1 LSHSYDWGVKK
12 IKLIHFEKFKP
23 ICPRCRQSRGSNS
36 PLDLRSASKKTHDS
50 IIEGVLVCSSE
61 ECLGEYPIIDGV
73 PIIVADLRNYVSQNI
88 IPILSRGDLSETTE
102 SLLGDCCGPGS
113 AFDSYRQ
120 HLSTYTYDHY
130 GDLDSTEGEDGPTL
144 PGSVLNLLTEGLAGL
159 DNRVDGPAID
169 LGCAVGRTSF
179 ELAKTVDNLIV
190 GIDLNF
196 AMLRAAASIL
206 HHGRVAYPRRRVGIV
221 FDKREFPTAFE
232 GSSKVDFWAC
242 DATLLPFAD
251 ETFALAA
258 SLNVIDC
265 VQSPYDHLKELGRVL
280 RDNGGAV
287 LCAPYDWNVN
297 ATPAETWLGG
307 HSQRSE
313 SRGASEIM
321 LRSLLAGGEHPYA
334 LQELE
339 LVSESEALPW
349 SLRLHDRSFM
359 NYLVHLLVVRKRS
372 ASPPSLINS

>member
-1 LSHSYDWGVKK
+1 M
-12 IKLIHFEKFKP
+12 
-23 ICPRCRQSRGSNS
+23 
-36 PLDLRSASKKTHDS
+36 
-50 IIEGVLVCSSE
+50 LVCSNRD
-61 ECLGEYPIIDGV
+61 CLGEYPIIDGV
-73 PIIVADLRNYVSQNI
+73 PIIVADVRNYVSQNI
-88 IPILSRGDLSETTE
+88 IPILSRSDLSEATE

-120 HLSTYTYDHY
+120 HLSTYTFDHY
-130 GDLDSTEGEDGPTL
+130 GDLDSTQSEDPPTL
-144 PGSVLNLLTEGLAGL
+144 PGSVLNLLEQGLIGL
-159 DNRVDGPAID
+159 DKKVGGPAID
-169 LGCAVGRTSF
+169 LGCAVGRTTF
-179 ELAKTVDNLIV
+179 ELARSIDDLIIGV
-190 GIDLNF
+190 DLNF
-196 AMLRAAASIL
+196 VMLRTAAAIL

-221 FDKREFPTAFE
+221 FDKREFAAAFE

-242 DATLLPFAD
+242 DATLLPFA
-251 ETFALAA
+251 EESFSLAA

-280 RDNGGAV
+280 KDNGGGI

-297 ATPAETWLGG
+297 VTPAETWLGG

-313 SRGASEIM
+313 SGGASETM

-339 LVSESEALPW
+339 LISESEALPW

-372 ASPPSLINS
+372 SSPPSLIS

>member
-1 LSHSYDWGVKK
+1 M
-12 IKLIHFEKFKP
+12 
-23 ICPRCRQSRGSNS
+23 
-36 PLDLRSASKKTHDS
+36 SKKTHDS
-50 IIEGVLVCSSE
+50 ILEGVLVCSNAD
-61 ECLGEYPIIDGV
+61 CLGEYPIIDGV
-73 PIIVADLRNYVSQNI
+73 PIVVADLRNYVSQNI
-88 IPILSRGDLSETTE
+88 IPILSRSDLSETTE

-120 HLSTYTYDHY
+120 HLSTYTFDHY
-130 GDLDSTEGEDGPTL
+130 GNLDSNESEDAPVL
-144 PGSVLNLLTEGLAGL
+144 PGSVLNLLKQGLTGL
-159 DNRVDGPAID
+159 DKKVGGAAID

-179 ELAKTVDNLIV
+179 ELARTIDDLIIGV
-190 GIDLNF
+190 DLNF
-196 AMLRAAASIL
+196 AMLRTAAAIL
-206 HHGRVAYPRRRVGIV
+206 HHGRVAYPKRRVGIV
-221 FDKREFPTAFE
+221 FDKREFAAAFE

-251 ETFALAA
+251 ESFALAA

-280 RDNGGAV
+280 KANGGAII
-287 LCAPYDWNVN
+287 CAPYDWNVN
-297 ATPAETWLGG
+297 VTPAETWLGG

-313 SRGASEIM
+313 SRGASENM

-339 LVSESEALPW
+339 LISESEALPW

-372 ASPPSLINS
+372 SSPPSLIS